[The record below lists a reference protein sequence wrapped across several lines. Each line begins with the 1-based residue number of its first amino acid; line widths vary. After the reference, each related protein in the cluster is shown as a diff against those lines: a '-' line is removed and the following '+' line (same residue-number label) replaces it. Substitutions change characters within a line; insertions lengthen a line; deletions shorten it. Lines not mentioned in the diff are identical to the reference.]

1 MRERMFGNN
10 MKLLRFVNLIYGPSD
25 HEVVLCGW
33 DSLGTIDTVGEIGE
47 KMTTFVCVYE
57 GEST

>member
-1 MRERMFGNN
+1 MFGDN